1 MHNYRKNPR
10 HIKHGAMDG
19 VIHNAPGRQHEGGAW
34 PTHRKPVEGGQVRS
48 AASPT
53 IDDFKRAE
61 GFHPTM
67 RPQTSIDQVAKN
79 PESHKVAKAKTQGRQ
94 GSLLHMTLPGGG
106 LKEPRRSR
114 RNKNKDV
121 KKGKWPT
128 FRKWA
133 KRTALVTAGLV
144 VLLGG
149 YLFLKGYFNLQKIFK
164 GGGNATA
171 LQENVSPDLLKGEG
185 DGRVN
190 VLLLGK
196 GGEGHAGADLTD
208 TILLA
213 SIDPVNK
220 TAALVSIPRD
230 LWYTTSSG
238 SSKINAVYANAK
250 SKSLRGDKDKAKAEA
265 AGIKAIQDAVNKVLG
280 VSVHYYAMVDFAG
293 FKQAVDIVGGV
304 DINVPADLA
313 VSERLWDSTTGKQY
327 YLNVPAGQQHFD
339 STKALYFTRSRHTSK
354 RGDFDRAE
362 RQRLFITAL
371 GQKILSAGTYTNPV
385 KISQLFDAFGSHVS
399 TDFSVSDA
407 RRLMEISKGINGDAV
422 ASIGLADP
430 PNVLVQTGTI
440 SGQSV
445 VVPKAGQSDYAAIQ
459 SYVRSKLQDG
469 YILKEKAKVSVLNG
483 TAVAGLAKLKG
494 DELKTY
500 GYNVTTV
507 GDAPTK
513 TYDETVVVDLTGN
526 KKPYT
531 RNYLEKRFGTKA
543 VSKLPDSTIQASGAD
558 FVIIL
563 GSNAN

>member
-1 MHNYRKNPR
+1 
-10 HIKHGAMDG
+10 MDG
-19 VIHNAPGRQHEGGAW
+19 VLHNAPGRGQQDDAW
-34 PTHRKPVEGGQVRS
+34 HAGKAGDVGRFQTPSGNL
-48 AASPT
+48 
-53 IDDFKRAE
+53 DDFKRPE
-61 GFHPTM
+61 GFHPSA
-67 RPQTSIDQVAKN
+67 RPQTTIDHQIA
-79 PESHKVAKAKTQGRQ
+79 ETAEEHKAAAKAGQGA
-94 GSLLHMTLPGGG
+94 SLLHMTLPGSGG
-106 LKEPRRSR
+106 AGDSKRSR
-114 RNKNKDV
+114 RKNKHKPV
-121 KKGKWPT
+121 KKGKWYT

-149 YLFLKGYFNLQKIFK
+149 YLFIKGYFNLQKIFK
-164 GGGNATA
+164 GGGNAAA

-190 VLLLGK
+190 VLLLGR

-230 LWYTTSSG
+230 FWYTTSSG
-238 SSKINAVYANAK
+238 SSSKINAVYANAK
-250 SKSLRGDKDKAKAEA
+250 NKALRTDKDKAKAEA
-265 AGIKAIQDAVNKVLG
+265 AGVKAIQEAVGKVLN
-280 VSVHYYAMVDFAG
+280 VPVHYYAMVDFAG

-313 VSERLWDSTTGKQY
+313 VSERLWDSTTGKPY

-371 GQKILSAGTYTNPV
+371 SQKILSAGTYTNPV
-385 KISQLFDAFGSHVS
+385 KISQLFDAFGSHVA
-399 TDFSVSDA
+399 TDFSVGDA
-407 RRLMEISKGINGDAV
+407 LRLMEISKGINGSAV

-430 PNVLVQTGTI
+430 PTVLVTTGMLN
-440 SGQSV
+440 GQSV
-445 VVPKAGQSDYAAIQ
+445 VMPKAGINNYTEIQ
-459 SYVRSKLQDG
+459 AFIRSKLQDG
-469 YILKEKAKVSVLNG
+469 YILKEKAKISVLNG
-483 TAVAGLAKLKG
+483 TSMSGFAATKS
-494 DELKTY
+494 DELKSY
-500 GYNVTTV
+500 GYNVIAI

-513 TYDETVVVDLTGN
+513 TYTKTIIVDLTGK

-531 RNYLEKRFGTKA
+531 RNYLEKRFGTSA
-543 VSKLPDSTIQASGAD
+543 VSKLPDSTIQAGGAD

-563 GSNAN
+563 GSNDN